1 MDYKHFKGKHANIV
15 IEIISLLEKGVKK
28 AQEILEKP
36 DAGSYTKLENSSGDT
51 PIKADLALDKFL
63 EENFLSLENIKSVF
77 SEEKETPVT
86 KENGSY
92 LIAYDP
98 LDGSSVMEANFL
110 VGTIIGVYEKD
121 YKAQNLAASLYVVF
135 GHKIELVVALEEVYR
150 YAFYQNKFH
159 FIETIVLENKGKII
173 ASGGNQKDFSLGLK
187 KALEGF
193 FAENYRLRYSGSMVA
208 DVHHVLVKKGGM
220 FSYPQKKLRK
230 LFEVFPLALMVEKAK
245 GEAFY
250 FDKGVKKRLL
260 DQGVENY
267 HEKSECYLAS
277 PHEAHILEK
286 YLKGEWCKIA
296 LKN

>member
-63 EENFLSLENIKSVF
+63 EEDFLSLENIKSVF

-121 YKAQNLAASLYVVF
+121 YKAQNLVASLYVVF

-230 LFEVFPLALMVEKAK
+230 LFEVFPLALIIEKAK

-260 DQGVENY
+260 EQSVENY

-277 PHEAHILEK
+277 QHEAQILEK
-286 YLKGEWCKIA
+286 YLKGE
-296 LKN
+296 

>member
-63 EENFLSLENIKSVF
+63 EENFLSLENVKSVF

-110 VGTIIGVYEKD
+110 VGTIIGIYEKD

-260 DQGVENY
+260 EQSVENY

-277 PHEAHILEK
+277 PHEAQILEK
-286 YLKGEWCKIA
+286 YLKGE
-296 LKN
+296 

>member
-121 YKAQNLAASLYVVF
+121 YKAQNLVASLYVVF

-159 FIETIVLENKGKII
+159 FIETIVLENKGKIV

-208 DVHHVLVKKGGM
+208 DVHHVLIKKGGM

-260 DQGVENY
+260 EQSVENY

-277 PHEAHILEK
+277 QHEAQILEK
-286 YLKGEWCKIA
+286 YLKGE
-296 LKN
+296 

>member
-63 EENFLSLENIKSVF
+63 EENFLSLENVKSVF

-110 VGTIIGVYEKD
+110 VGTIIGIYEKD

-135 GHKIELVVALEEVYR
+135 GHKIELMVALEEVYR

-277 PHEAHILEK
+277 PHEAQILEK
-286 YLKGEWCKIA
+286 YLKGE
-296 LKN
+296 

>member
-1 MDYKHFKGKHANIV
+1 MDYKHFKCKHANIV

-63 EENFLSLENIKSVF
+63 EENFLSLENVKSVF

-121 YKAQNLAASLYVVF
+121 YKAQNLVASLYVVF
-135 GHKIELVVALEEVYR
+135 GHKIELVVALDKVYR

-208 DVHHVLVKKGGM
+208 DVHHVLIKKGGM

-230 LFEVFPLALMVEKAK
+230 LFEVFPLALIIEKAK

-260 DQGVENY
+260 EQSVESY

-277 PHEAHILEK
+277 PHEAQILEK
-286 YLKGEWCKIA
+286 YLKGE
-296 LKN
+296 

>member
-159 FIETIVLENKGKII
+159 FIETIVLENKGKIV

-208 DVHHVLVKKGGM
+208 DVHHLLIKKGGV

-260 DQGVENY
+260 EQGVESY

-277 PHEAHILEK
+277 QYEAQILEK
-286 YLKGEWCKIA
+286 HLKGE
-296 LKN
+296 

>member
-1 MDYKHFKGKHANIV
+1 MDYKHFKCKHANIV

-63 EENFLSLENIKSVF
+63 EETFLSLENIKSVF

-121 YKAQNLAASLYVVF
+121 YKAQNLVASLYVVF

-159 FIETIVLENKGKII
+159 FIETIVLENKGKIV

-208 DVHHVLVKKGGM
+208 DVHHVLIKKGGM

-260 DQGVENY
+260 EQSVESY

-277 PHEAHILEK
+277 PHEAQILEK
-286 YLKGEWCKIA
+286 YLKGE
-296 LKN
+296 

>member
-63 EENFLSLENIKSVF
+63 EENFLSLENVKSVF
-77 SEEKETPVT
+77 SEEKETPVI

-121 YKAQNLAASLYVVF
+121 YKVQNLAASLYVVF
-135 GHKIELVVALEEVYR
+135 GHKIELMVALEEVYR

-173 ASGGNQKDFSLGLK
+173 ASGGNQKDFSSGLK
-187 KALEGF
+187 KALEAF

-208 DVHHVLVKKGGM
+208 DVHHVLIKKGGM

-260 DQGVENY
+260 EQSVESY

-277 PHEAHILEK
+277 QHEAQILEK
-286 YLKGEWCKIA
+286 YLKGE
-296 LKN
+296 

>member
-1 MDYKHFKGKHANIV
+1 MDYKRFKGKHANIV

-36 DAGSYTKLENSSGDT
+36 DAGSYTQLENSSGDT

-63 EENFLSLENIKSVF
+63 EENFLSLENVKSVF

-110 VGTIIGVYEKD
+110 VGTIVGIYEKD
-121 YKAQNLAASLYVVF
+121 YEAQNLVASLYVVF

-150 YAFYQNKFH
+150 YSFYQNKFH
-159 FIETIVLENKGKII
+159 FIETIVLENKGKIV

-208 DVHHVLVKKGGM
+208 DVHHVLIKKGGV

-260 DQGVENY
+260 EQSVESY

-277 PHEAHILEK
+277 QHEAQILEK
-286 YLKGEWCKIA
+286 YLKGE
-296 LKN
+296 

>member
-36 DAGSYTKLENSSGDT
+36 DAGSYTQLENSSGDT

-110 VGTIIGVYEKD
+110 VGTIIGIYEKD
-121 YKAQNLAASLYVVF
+121 YKVQNLVASLYVVF
-135 GHKIELVVALEEVYR
+135 GHKIELVVALDKVYR

-159 FIETIVLENKGKII
+159 FIETIVLENKGKIV

-187 KALEGF
+187 KALEEF

-208 DVHHVLVKKGGM
+208 DVHHVLIKKGGM

-230 LFEVFPLALMVEKAK
+230 LFEVFPLALIIEKAK

-260 DQGVENY
+260 EQSVENY

-277 PHEAHILEK
+277 PHEAQILEK
-286 YLKGEWCKIA
+286 YLKGE
-296 LKN
+296 

>member
-36 DAGSYTKLENSSGDT
+36 DAGSYTRLENSSGDT

-63 EENFLSLENIKSVF
+63 EENFLSLENVKSVF

-121 YKAQNLAASLYVVF
+121 YKAQNLVASLYVVF

-208 DVHHVLVKKGGM
+208 DVHHVLIKKGGM

-260 DQGVENY
+260 EQSVESY

-277 PHEAHILEK
+277 PHEAQILEK
-286 YLKGEWCKIA
+286 YLKGE
-296 LKN
+296 

>member
-1 MDYKHFKGKHANIV
+1 MDYKHFKCKHANIV

-121 YKAQNLAASLYVVF
+121 YKAQNLVASLYVVF
-135 GHKIELVVALEEVYR
+135 GHKIELVVALDKVYR

-159 FIETIVLENKGKII
+159 FIETIVLENKGKIV

-208 DVHHVLVKKGGM
+208 DVHHVLIKKGGM

-260 DQGVENY
+260 EQSVESY

-286 YLKGEWCKIA
+286 YLKGE
-296 LKN
+296 

>member
-1 MDYKHFKGKHANIV
+1 MDYKHFKCKHANIV

-98 LDGSSVMEANFL
+98 LDGSSVLEANFL

-121 YKAQNLAASLYVVF
+121 YKAQNLVASLYVVF
-135 GHKIELVVALEEVYR
+135 GHKIELVVALDKVYR

-159 FIETIVLENKGKII
+159 FIETIVLENKGKIV

-208 DVHHVLVKKGGM
+208 DVHHVLIKKGGM

-230 LFEVFPLALMVEKAK
+230 LFEVFPLALIIEKAK

-260 DQGVENY
+260 EQSVENY

-286 YLKGEWCKIA
+286 YLKGE
-296 LKN
+296 

>member
-1 MDYKHFKGKHANIV
+1 MDYKHFKCKHANIV

-121 YKAQNLAASLYVVF
+121 YKAQNLVASLYVVF
-135 GHKIELVVALEEVYR
+135 GHKIELVVALDKVYR

-208 DVHHVLVKKGGM
+208 DVHHVLIKKGGM

-230 LFEVFPLALMVEKAK
+230 LFEVFPLALIIEKAK

-260 DQGVENY
+260 EQSVENY

-277 PHEAHILEK
+277 QHEAQILEK
-286 YLKGEWCKIA
+286 YLKGE
-296 LKN
+296 

>member
-1 MDYKHFKGKHANIV
+1 MDYKHFKCKHANIV

-36 DAGSYTKLENSSGDT
+36 DAGSYTNLENSSGDT

-63 EENFLSLENIKSVF
+63 EENFLSLENVKSVF

-121 YKAQNLAASLYVVF
+121 YKAQNLVASLYVVF
-135 GHKIELVVALEEVYR
+135 GHKIELVVALDKVYR

-208 DVHHVLVKKGGM
+208 DVHHVLIKKGGM

-230 LFEVFPLALMVEKAK
+230 LFEVFPLALIIEKAK

-260 DQGVENY
+260 EQSVENY

-277 PHEAHILEK
+277 PHEAQILEK
-286 YLKGEWCKIA
+286 YLKGE
-296 LKN
+296 

>member
-63 EENFLSLENIKSVF
+63 EENFLSLENVKSVF

-110 VGTIIGVYEKD
+110 VGTIIGIYEKD
-121 YKAQNLAASLYVVF
+121 YKAQNLVASLYVVF

-150 YAFYQNKFH
+150 YSFYQNKFH
-159 FIETIVLENKGKII
+159 FIETIVLENKGKIV

-208 DVHHVLVKKGGM
+208 DVHHVLIKKGGM

-230 LFEVFPLALMVEKAK
+230 LFEVFPLALIIEKAK

-260 DQGVENY
+260 EQSVESY

-277 PHEAHILEK
+277 PHEAQILEK
-286 YLKGEWCKIA
+286 YLKGE
-296 LKN
+296 

>member
-1 MDYKHFKGKHANIV
+1 MDYKHFQGKHANIV

-63 EENFLSLENIKSVF
+63 EENFLSLENVKSVF

-150 YAFYQNKFH
+150 YGFYQNKFH

-260 DQGVENY
+260 EQSVENY

-286 YLKGEWCKIA
+286 YLKGE
-296 LKN
+296 

>member
-36 DAGSYTKLENSSGDT
+36 DAGSYTQLENSSGDT
-51 PIKADLALDKFL
+51 PIKADLALDQFL

-121 YKAQNLAASLYVVF
+121 YKAQNLVASLYVVF

-159 FIETIVLENKGKII
+159 FIETIVLENKGKIV

-187 KALEGF
+187 KALERF

-208 DVHHVLVKKGGM
+208 DVHHVLIKKGGM

-230 LFEVFPLALMVEKAK
+230 LFEVFPLALIIEKAK

-260 DQGVENY
+260 EQSVESY
-267 HEKSECYLAS
+267 HGKSECYLAS
-277 PHEAHILEK
+277 PHEAQILEK
-286 YLKGEWCKIA
+286 YLKGE
-296 LKN
+296 

>member
-1 MDYKHFKGKHANIV
+1 MDYKCFKGKHANIV

-36 DAGSYTKLENSSGDT
+36 DAGSYTQLENSSGDT

-63 EENFLSLENIKSVF
+63 EENFLSLEKVKSVF

-121 YKAQNLAASLYVVF
+121 YKAQNLVASLYVVF

-159 FIETIVLENKGKII
+159 FIETIVLENKGKIV

-208 DVHHVLVKKGGM
+208 DVHHVLIKKGGM

-230 LFEVFPLALMVEKAK
+230 LFEVFPLALIIEKAK

-260 DQGVENY
+260 EQGVESY

-277 PHEAHILEK
+277 PYEAQILEK
-286 YLKGEWCKIA
+286 HLKGE
-296 LKN
+296 

>member
-1 MDYKHFKGKHANIV
+1 MDYKHFKGKHASIV

-63 EENFLSLENIKSVF
+63 EENFLSLENVKSVF

-121 YKAQNLAASLYVVF
+121 YKAQNLVASLYVVF

-150 YAFYQNKFH
+150 YSFYQNKFH

-208 DVHHVLVKKGGM
+208 DVHHVLIKKGGM

-260 DQGVENY
+260 DQSVESY

-277 PHEAHILEK
+277 QHEAQILEK
-286 YLKGEWCKIA
+286 YLKGE
-296 LKN
+296 

>member
-63 EENFLSLENIKSVF
+63 EENFLSLENVKSVF

-110 VGTIIGVYEKD
+110 VGTIIGIYEKD
-121 YKAQNLAASLYVVF
+121 YKAQNLVASLYVVF

-173 ASGGNQKDFSLGLK
+173 ASGGNQKDFSSGLK

-193 FAENYRLRYSGSMVA
+193 FEENYRLRYSGSMVA

-260 DQGVENY
+260 DQSVENY

-277 PHEAHILEK
+277 PHEAQILEK
-286 YLKGEWCKIA
+286 YLKGE
-296 LKN
+296 

>member
-63 EENFLSLENIKSVF
+63 EETFLSLENVKSVF

-121 YKAQNLAASLYVVF
+121 YEAQNLVASLYVVF
-135 GHKIELVVALEEVYR
+135 GHKIELMVALDKVYR

-159 FIETIVLENKGKII
+159 FIETIVLENKGKIV

-260 DQGVENY
+260 EQSVESY

-277 PHEAHILEK
+277 PHEAQILEK
-286 YLKGEWCKIA
+286 YLKGE
-296 LKN
+296 

>member
-121 YKAQNLAASLYVVF
+121 YKAQNLVASLYVVF
-135 GHKIELVVALEEVYR
+135 GHKVELVVALEEVYR

-260 DQGVENY
+260 EQGVGSY

-277 PHEAHILEK
+277 PHEAQILEK
-286 YLKGEWCKIA
+286 HLKGE
-296 LKN
+296 

>member
-63 EENFLSLENIKSVF
+63 EENFLSLENVKSVF

-110 VGTIIGVYEKD
+110 VGTIIGIYEKD

-135 GHKIELVVALEEVYR
+135 GHKIELVVALDKVYR

-159 FIETIVLENKGKII
+159 FIETIVLENKGKIV

-208 DVHHVLVKKGGM
+208 DVHHVLIKKGGM

-230 LFEVFPLALMVEKAK
+230 LFEVFPLALIIEKAK

-260 DQGVENY
+260 EQSVESY

-277 PHEAHILEK
+277 PHEAQILEK
-286 YLKGEWCKIA
+286 YLKGE
-296 LKN
+296 

>member
-1 MDYKHFKGKHANIV
+1 MDYKHFKCKHANIV

-28 AQEILEKP
+28 AQEVLEKP

-63 EENFLSLENIKSVF
+63 EETFLSLENVKSVF

-121 YKAQNLAASLYVVF
+121 YKAQNLVASLYVVF

-159 FIETIVLENKGKII
+159 FIETIVLENKGKIV

-260 DQGVENY
+260 EQSVESY

-286 YLKGEWCKIA
+286 YLKGE
-296 LKN
+296 

>member
-63 EENFLSLENIKSVF
+63 EENFLSLENVKSVF

-173 ASGGNQKDFSLGLK
+173 ASGGNQKDFSSGLK

-193 FAENYRLRYSGSMVA
+193 FAKNYRLRYSGSMVA
-208 DVHHVLVKKGGM
+208 DVHHVLIKKGGM

-260 DQGVENY
+260 EQSVESY

-277 PHEAHILEK
+277 QYEAQILEK
-286 YLKGEWCKIA
+286 YLKGE
-296 LKN
+296 

>member
-1 MDYKHFKGKHANIV
+1 MDYKCFKGKHANIV

-110 VGTIIGVYEKD
+110 VGTIIGIYEKD

-150 YAFYQNKFH
+150 YSFYQNKFH
-159 FIETIVLENKGKII
+159 FIETIVLENKGKIV

-260 DQGVENY
+260 EQSVENY

-277 PHEAHILEK
+277 QHEAHILEK
-286 YLKGEWCKIA
+286 YLKGE
-296 LKN
+296 

>member
-1 MDYKHFKGKHANIV
+1 MDYKHFKCKHANIV

-86 KENGSY
+86 RENGSY

-121 YKAQNLAASLYVVF
+121 YKAQNLVASLYVVF

-159 FIETIVLENKGKII
+159 FIETIVLENKGKIV

-208 DVHHVLVKKGGM
+208 DVHHVLIKKGGM

-230 LFEVFPLALMVEKAK
+230 LFEVFPLALIIEKAK

-260 DQGVENY
+260 EQSVENY

-277 PHEAHILEK
+277 PHEAQILEK
-286 YLKGEWCKIA
+286 YLKGE
-296 LKN
+296 

>member
-1 MDYKHFKGKHANIV
+1 MDYKHFKCKHANIV

-63 EENFLSLENIKSVF
+63 EENFLSLENVKSVF

-121 YKAQNLAASLYVVF
+121 YKAQNLVASLYVVF
-135 GHKIELVVALEEVYR
+135 GHKIELVVALDKVYR

-208 DVHHVLVKKGGM
+208 DVHHVLIKKGGM

-260 DQGVENY
+260 EQSVESY

-277 PHEAHILEK
+277 QHEAQILEK
-286 YLKGEWCKIA
+286 YLKGE
-296 LKN
+296 

>member
-1 MDYKHFKGKHANIV
+1 MDYKRFKGKHANIV
-15 IEIISLLEKGVKK
+15 IEIINLLEKGVKK

-63 EENFLSLENIKSVF
+63 EENFLSLEKVKSVF

-110 VGTIIGVYEKD
+110 VGTIIGVYDKD
-121 YKAQNLAASLYVVF
+121 YKAQNLVASLYVVF

-159 FIETIVLENKGKII
+159 FIETIVLENKGKIV

-208 DVHHVLVKKGGM
+208 DVHHVLVKKGGV

-260 DQGVENY
+260 DQSVESY

-277 PHEAHILEK
+277 QYEAQILEK
-286 YLKGEWCKIA
+286 HLKGE
-296 LKN
+296 

>member
-1 MDYKHFKGKHANIV
+1 MDYKHFKCKHANIV

-63 EENFLSLENIKSVF
+63 EENFLSLENVKSVF

-121 YKAQNLAASLYVVF
+121 YKAQNLVASLYVVF

-150 YAFYQNKFH
+150 YSFYQNKFH
-159 FIETIVLENKGKII
+159 FIETIVLENKGKIV

-208 DVHHVLVKKGGM
+208 DVHHVLIKKGGM

-260 DQGVENY
+260 EQSVESY

-277 PHEAHILEK
+277 QHEAQILEK
-286 YLKGEWCKIA
+286 YLKGE
-296 LKN
+296 

>member
-63 EENFLSLENIKSVF
+63 EENFLSLENVKSVF

-135 GHKIELVVALEEVYR
+135 GHKIELMVALEEVYR

-208 DVHHVLVKKGGM
+208 DVHHVLIKKGGM

-260 DQGVENY
+260 EQSVESY

-277 PHEAHILEK
+277 PHEAQILEK
-286 YLKGEWCKIA
+286 YLKGE
-296 LKN
+296 

>member
-110 VGTIIGVYEKD
+110 VGTIIGIYEKD

-260 DQGVENY
+260 EQSVESY

-277 PHEAHILEK
+277 QHEAQILEK
-286 YLKGEWCKIA
+286 YLKGE
-296 LKN
+296 

>member
-77 SEEKETPVT
+77 SEEKETPIT

-110 VGTIIGVYEKD
+110 VGTIVGVYEKD
-121 YKAQNLAASLYVVF
+121 YEAQNLAASLYVVF
-135 GHKIELVVALEEVYR
+135 GHKIELMVALEEVYR

-159 FIETIVLENKGKII
+159 FIETIVLENKGKIV

-230 LFEVFPLALMVEKAK
+230 LFEVFPLALIIEKAK

-260 DQGVENY
+260 EQSVENY

-277 PHEAHILEK
+277 QHEAQILEK
-286 YLKGEWCKIA
+286 YLKGE
-296 LKN
+296 

>member
-1 MDYKHFKGKHANIV
+1 MDYKRFKGKHANIV

-121 YKAQNLAASLYVVF
+121 YKAQNLVASLYVVF
-135 GHKIELVVALEEVYR
+135 GHKVELVVALEEVYR

-159 FIETIVLENKGKII
+159 FIETIVLENKGKIV

-187 KALEGF
+187 KALEEF

-260 DQGVENY
+260 EQGVGSY

-277 PHEAHILEK
+277 QHEAQILEK
-286 YLKGEWCKIA
+286 YLKGE
-296 LKN
+296 

>member
-36 DAGSYTKLENSSGDT
+36 DAGSYTQLENSSGDT

-63 EENFLSLENIKSVF
+63 EENFLSLENVKSVF

-110 VGTIIGVYEKD
+110 VGTIIGIYEKD
-121 YKAQNLAASLYVVF
+121 YKAQNLVASLYVVF
-135 GHKIELVVALEEVYR
+135 GHKIELVVALDKVYR

-159 FIETIVLENKGKII
+159 FIETIVLENKGKIV

-260 DQGVENY
+260 EQSVENY

-277 PHEAHILEK
+277 PHEAHVLEK
-286 YLKGEWCKIA
+286 YLKGE
-296 LKN
+296 

>member
-1 MDYKHFKGKHANIV
+1 MDYKRFKGKHANIV

-63 EENFLSLENIKSVF
+63 EENFLSLEKVKSVF

-110 VGTIIGVYEKD
+110 VGTIIGVYDKD
-121 YKAQNLAASLYVVF
+121 YKAQNLVASLYVVF

-208 DVHHVLVKKGGM
+208 DVHHVLVKKGGV

-260 DQGVENY
+260 EQDVESY

-277 PHEAHILEK
+277 PHEAQTLEK
-286 YLKGEWCKIA
+286 YLKGE
-296 LKN
+296 

>member
-121 YKAQNLAASLYVVF
+121 YKAQNLVASLYVVF
-135 GHKIELVVALEEVYR
+135 GHKIELVVALDKVYR

-187 KALEGF
+187 KALERF

-208 DVHHVLVKKGGM
+208 DVHHVLIKKGGM

-230 LFEVFPLALMVEKAK
+230 LFEVFPLALIIEKAK

-260 DQGVENY
+260 EQSVENC

-277 PHEAHILEK
+277 QHEAQILEK
-286 YLKGEWCKIA
+286 YLKGE
-296 LKN
+296 

>member
-1 MDYKHFKGKHANIV
+1 MDYKHFKGKHANII

-77 SEEKETPVT
+77 SEEKETPIT

-110 VGTIIGVYEKD
+110 VGTIIGIYEKD

-208 DVHHVLVKKGGM
+208 DVHHVLIKKGGM

-260 DQGVENY
+260 EQSVENY

-277 PHEAHILEK
+277 RHEAHILEK
-286 YLKGEWCKIA
+286 YLKGE
-296 LKN
+296 

>member
-63 EENFLSLENIKSVF
+63 EEAFLSLENVKSVF

-86 KENGSY
+86 KENGFY

-121 YKAQNLAASLYVVF
+121 YKAQNLVASLYVVF

-150 YAFYQNKFH
+150 YSFYQNKFH

-208 DVHHVLVKKGGM
+208 DVHHVLIKKGGM

-230 LFEVFPLALMVEKAK
+230 LFEVFPLALIIEKAK

-260 DQGVENY
+260 EQSVESY

-277 PHEAHILEK
+277 QHEAQILEK
-286 YLKGEWCKIA
+286 YLKGE
-296 LKN
+296 